1 MAEQPDGKVG
11 GFNLTLRE
19 VKETDAGDFMLWAAD
34 EEVKQF
40 LLWETCKS
48 MEEARTYIS
57 TFAIPH
63 SWFRIICL
71 DGMPIGTI
79 SLKQGRGFAKCRAE
93 LGFVLARSQWGK
105 GIATEAVKIVL
116 PVAFQHL
123 QVERIEAVVAK
134 ENVASQRVLEKSG
147 FVNEGLLCK
156 YLSGKVRT
164 IDCFMYRL
172 LSSDNMPL

>member
-40 LLWETCKS
+40 CGRHVNPWRKPGHTS
-48 MEEARTYIS
+48 
-57 TFAIPH
+57 PH
-63 SWFRIICL
+63 SPFHIYGSESSVWTECQSAPSPSSKAAVSPNIEPNL
-71 DGMPIGTI
+71 AT
-79 SLKQGRGFAKCRAE
+79 SLPE
-93 LGFVLARSQWGK
+93 
-105 GIATEAVKIVL
+105 
-116 PVAFQHL
+116 
-123 QVERIEAVVAK
+123 VERIEAVVAK
-134 ENVASQRVLEKSG
+134 ENVASQRVREKSG
-147 FVNEGLLCK
+147 FVKEGLLCK
-156 YLSGKVRT
+156 YLSGKGRT